1 MINTFGVIGGDE
13 RMKYLAQSIAA
24 DGYPVCVCG
33 LEKLGTCRGAA
44 ECDLPQLAA
53 KSSVILLPLP
63 ATKDGLFLNA
73 PYAENEIRLDDDFAR
88 LFMHKTV
95 CGGMLQRLTASSS
108 LWREIEPEDY
118 YRREELAVGNAIPT
132 AEGAVGIAIREYP
145 GTINGAK
152 CLITGFGRIG
162 KNLAIILRGMGA
174 EVFCAARKKADLM
187 QMRAFGVQPL
197 TYREISRRF
206 DLIFNTVPAKVLT
219 SPVLMQQTRETLII
233 ELASAP
239 GGIDAAAAHERG
251 LRYIRAPGLPAKYAP
266 ERAAVILRD
275 AVYAAAAEPLPRL
288 GLAVTGSHCTFSRAL
303 EAFRPLKRDYTLVP
317 ILSGAAAG
325 TDTRFFAASAF
336 RAELEAFCG
345 REAVDTFVKAE
356 PLGTAQRLD
365 ALLVAPCTGNTLA
378 KLARGVTD
386 TAVTMACKAH
396 LRNGA
401 PLILAISTNDGLS
414 GSAESIAALLQRKNV
429 YFVPFRQDAPHQ
441 KPFSLQSDFDLLGE
455 TIKAAMEG
463 RQLQPVLL

>member
-1 MINTFGVIGGDE
+1 MRFAITGTDARFLPL
-13 RMKYLAQSIAA
+13 RKLLLA
-24 DGYPVCVCG
+24 DGH
-33 LEKLGTCRGAA
+33 EIT
-44 ECDLPQLAA
+44 D
-53 KSSVILLPLP
+53 P
-63 ATKDGLFLNA
+63 ASADMIISPPWDPSA
-73 PYAENEIRLDDDFAR
+73 RYA
-88 LFMHKTV
+88 
-95 CGGMLQRLTASSS
+95 
-108 LWREIEPEDY
+108 
-118 YRREELAVGNAIPT
+118 RREEYQIAIARLT
-132 AEGAVGIAIREYP
+132 AEGAIALLRPETGLSGAHILLLGYGRIARLLARELQKAGALVTAAARSGEQRAWAEAEGIEALPLDALSGALDRFDVII
-145 GTINGAK
+145 GTI
-152 CLITGFGRIG
+152 
-162 KNLAIILRGMGA
+162 
-174 EVFCAARKKADLM
+174 
-187 QMRAFGVQPL
+187 
-197 TYREISRRF
+197 
-206 DLIFNTVPAKVLT
+206 PAPVLT
-219 SPVLMQQTRETLII
+219 EPLLALVRKDALLL

-345 REAVDTFVKAE
+345 REAVDTIVKAE

-365 ALLVAPCTGNTLA
+365 ALLVAPCTGSTLA

-396 LRNGA
+396 LRNDA

>member
-1 MINTFGVIGGDE
+1 MRFAITGTDARFLPL
-13 RMKYLAQSIAA
+13 RKLLLA
-24 DGYPVCVCG
+24 DGHKITDP
-33 LEKLGTCRGAA
+33 ASA
-44 ECDLPQLAA
+44 DM
-53 KSSVILLPLP
+53 VISPP
-63 ATKDGLFLNA
+63 WDPSAR
-73 PYAENEIRLDDDFAR
+73 YA
-88 LFMHKTV
+88 
-95 CGGMLQRLTASSS
+95 
-108 LWREIEPEDY
+108 
-118 YRREELAVGNAIPT
+118 RREEYQIAIARLT
-132 AEGAVGIAIREYP
+132 AEGAIALLRPETGLSGAHILLLGYGRIARLLARELQKAGALVTAAARSGEQRAWAEAESIEALP
-145 GTINGAK
+145 LDALSGALDRFDVIIGTI
-152 CLITGFGRIG
+152 
-162 KNLAIILRGMGA
+162 
-174 EVFCAARKKADLM
+174 
-187 QMRAFGVQPL
+187 
-197 TYREISRRF
+197 
-206 DLIFNTVPAKVLT
+206 PAPVLT
-219 SPVLMQQTRETLII
+219 EPLLALVRKDALLL

-266 ERAAVILRD
+266 DRAAVILRD

-345 REAVDTFVKAE
+345 REAVDTIVKAE

-365 ALLVAPCTGNTLA
+365 ALLVAPCTGSTLA

>member
-1 MINTFGVIGGDE
+1 MRFAITGTDARFLPL
-13 RMKYLAQSIAA
+13 RKLLLA
-24 DGYPVCVCG
+24 DGH
-33 LEKLGTCRGAA
+33 EIT
-44 ECDLPQLAA
+44 D
-53 KSSVILLPLP
+53 P
-63 ATKDGLFLNA
+63 ASADMIISPPWDPSA
-73 PYAENEIRLDDDFAR
+73 RYA
-88 LFMHKTV
+88 
-95 CGGMLQRLTASSS
+95 
-108 LWREIEPEDY
+108 
-118 YRREELAVGNAIPT
+118 RREEYQIAIARLT
-132 AEGAVGIAIREYP
+132 AEGAIALLRPETGLSGAHILLLGYGRIARLLARELQKAGALVTAAARSGEQRAWAEAEGIEALPLDALSGALDRFDVII
-145 GTINGAK
+145 GTI
-152 CLITGFGRIG
+152 
-162 KNLAIILRGMGA
+162 
-174 EVFCAARKKADLM
+174 
-187 QMRAFGVQPL
+187 
-197 TYREISRRF
+197 
-206 DLIFNTVPAKVLT
+206 PAPVLT
-219 SPVLMQQTRETLII
+219 EPLLALVRKDVLLL

-345 REAVDTFVKAE
+345 REAVDTIVKAE

>member
-1 MINTFGVIGGDE
+1 MRFAITGTDARF
-13 RMKYLAQSIAA
+13 LALRKLLLADGHEITDPAAA
-24 DGYPVCVCG
+24 DMVIPPPW
-33 LEKLGTCRGAA
+33 
-44 ECDLPQLAA
+44 D
-53 KSSVILLPLP
+53 SS
-63 ATKDGLFLNA
+63 AR
-73 PYAENEIRLDDDFAR
+73 YA
-88 LFMHKTV
+88 
-95 CGGMLQRLTASSS
+95 
-108 LWREIEPEDY
+108 
-118 YRREELAVGNAIPT
+118 RREEYQIAIARLT
-132 AEGAVGIAIREYP
+132 AEGAIALLRPETGLSGAHILLLGYGRIARLLARELQKAGALVTAAARSGEQRAWAEAEGIEALPLDALSGALDRFDVII
-145 GTINGAK
+145 GTI
-152 CLITGFGRIG
+152 
-162 KNLAIILRGMGA
+162 
-174 EVFCAARKKADLM
+174 
-187 QMRAFGVQPL
+187 
-197 TYREISRRF
+197 
-206 DLIFNTVPAKVLT
+206 PAPVLT
-219 SPVLMQQTRETLII
+219 EPLLALVQKDALLL

-345 REAVDTFVKAE
+345 REAVDTIVKAE

-455 TIKAAMEG
+455 TVKTALQG

>member
-1 MINTFGVIGGDE
+1 MRFAITGTDARFLPL
-13 RMKYLAQSIAA
+13 RKLLLA
-24 DGYPVCVCG
+24 DGHEITDP
-33 LEKLGTCRGAA
+33 ASA
-44 ECDLPQLAA
+44 DM
-53 KSSVILLPLP
+53 VISPP
-63 ATKDGLFLNA
+63 WDPSAR
-73 PYAENEIRLDDDFAR
+73 YA
-88 LFMHKTV
+88 
-95 CGGMLQRLTASSS
+95 
-108 LWREIEPEDY
+108 
-118 YRREELAVGNAIPT
+118 RREEYQIAIARLT
-132 AEGAVGIAIREYP
+132 AEGAIALLRPETGLSGAHILLLGYGRIARLLARELQKAGALVTAAARSGEQRAWAEAEGIEALPLDALSGALDRFDVII
-145 GTINGAK
+145 GTI
-152 CLITGFGRIG
+152 
-162 KNLAIILRGMGA
+162 
-174 EVFCAARKKADLM
+174 
-187 QMRAFGVQPL
+187 
-197 TYREISRRF
+197 
-206 DLIFNTVPAKVLT
+206 PAPVLT
-219 SPVLMQQTRETLII
+219 EPLLALVRKDALLL

-336 RAELEAFCG
+336 RVELEAFCG
-345 REAVDTFVKAE
+345 REAVDTIVKAE

-365 ALLVAPCTGNTLA
+365 ALLVAPCTGSTLA

>member
-1 MINTFGVIGGDE
+1 MRFAITGTDARFLPL
-13 RMKYLAQSIAA
+13 RKLLLA
-24 DGYPVCVCG
+24 DGH
-33 LEKLGTCRGAA
+33 EIT
-44 ECDLPQLAA
+44 D
-53 KSSVILLPLP
+53 P
-63 ATKDGLFLNA
+63 ASADMIISPPWDPSA
-73 PYAENEIRLDDDFAR
+73 RYA
-88 LFMHKTV
+88 
-95 CGGMLQRLTASSS
+95 
-108 LWREIEPEDY
+108 
-118 YRREELAVGNAIPT
+118 RREEYQIAIARLT
-132 AEGAVGIAIREYP
+132 AEGAIALLRPETGLSGAHVLLLGYGRIARLLARELQKAGALVTAAARSGEQRAWAEAESIEALP
-145 GTINGAK
+145 LDALSGALDRFDVIIGTI
-152 CLITGFGRIG
+152 
-162 KNLAIILRGMGA
+162 
-174 EVFCAARKKADLM
+174 
-187 QMRAFGVQPL
+187 
-197 TYREISRRF
+197 
-206 DLIFNTVPAKVLT
+206 PAPVLT
-219 SPVLMQQTRETLII
+219 EPLLALVRKDALLL

-345 REAVDTFVKAE
+345 REAVDTIVKAE

-365 ALLVAPCTGNTLA
+365 ALLVAPCTGSTLA

>member
-1 MINTFGVIGGDE
+1 MRFAITGTDARFLPL
-13 RMKYLAQSIAA
+13 RKLLLA
-24 DGYPVCVCG
+24 DGYEITDP
-33 LEKLGTCRGAA
+33 ASA
-44 ECDLPQLAA
+44 DM
-53 KSSVILLPLP
+53 VISPP
-63 ATKDGLFLNA
+63 WDPSAR
-73 PYAENEIRLDDDFAR
+73 YA
-88 LFMHKTV
+88 
-95 CGGMLQRLTASSS
+95 
-108 LWREIEPEDY
+108 
-118 YRREELAVGNAIPT
+118 RREEYQIAIARLT
-132 AEGAVGIAIREYP
+132 AEGAIALLRPETGLSGAHILLLGYGRIARLLARELQKAGALVTAAARSGEQRAWAEAEGIEALPLDALSGALDRFDVII
-145 GTINGAK
+145 GTI
-152 CLITGFGRIG
+152 
-162 KNLAIILRGMGA
+162 
-174 EVFCAARKKADLM
+174 
-187 QMRAFGVQPL
+187 
-197 TYREISRRF
+197 
-206 DLIFNTVPAKVLT
+206 PAPVLT
-219 SPVLMQQTRETLII
+219 EPLLALVRKDALLL

-345 REAVDTFVKAE
+345 REAVDTIVKAE

-365 ALLVAPCTGNTLA
+365 ALLVAPCTGSTLA

>member
-1 MINTFGVIGGDE
+1 MEQVINAERIEQVISVFGSFDENIKKIEEAFQVRVVNRGTELKVSGDDE
-13 RMKYLAQSIAA
+13 
-24 DGYPVCVCG
+24 PV
-33 LEKLGTCRGAA
+33 
-44 ECDLPQLAA
+44 
-53 KSSVILLPLP
+53 
-63 ATKDGLFLNA
+63 
-73 PYAENEIRLDDDFAR
+73 
-88 LFMHKTV
+88 
-95 CGGMLQRLTASSS
+95 LQ
-108 LWREIEPEDY
+108 
-118 YRREELAVGNAIPT
+118 
-132 AEGAVGIAIREYP
+132 
-145 GTINGAK
+145 
-152 CLITGFGRIG
+152 
-162 KNLAIILRGMGA
+162 
-174 EVFCAARKKADLM
+174 AARAIEL
-187 QMRAFGVQPL
+187 L
-197 TYREISRRF
+197 
-206 DLIFNTVPAKVLT
+206 L
-219 SPVLMQQTRETLII
+219 

-345 REAVDTFVKAE
+345 REAVDTIVKAE

-441 KPFSLQSDFDLLGE
+441 KSFSLQSDFDLLGE

>member
-1 MINTFGVIGGDE
+1 MRFAITGTDARFLPL
-13 RMKYLAQSIAA
+13 RKLLLA
-24 DGYPVCVCG
+24 DGHEITDP
-33 LEKLGTCRGAA
+33 ASA
-44 ECDLPQLAA
+44 DM
-53 KSSVILLPLP
+53 VISPP
-63 ATKDGLFLNA
+63 WDPSAR
-73 PYAENEIRLDDDFAR
+73 YA
-88 LFMHKTV
+88 
-95 CGGMLQRLTASSS
+95 
-108 LWREIEPEDY
+108 
-118 YRREELAVGNAIPT
+118 RREEYQIAIARLT
-132 AEGAVGIAIREYP
+132 AEGAIALLRPETGLSGAHILLLGYGRIARLLARELQKAGALVTAAARSGEQRAWAEAEGIEALPLDALSGALDRFDVII
-145 GTINGAK
+145 GTI
-152 CLITGFGRIG
+152 
-162 KNLAIILRGMGA
+162 
-174 EVFCAARKKADLM
+174 
-187 QMRAFGVQPL
+187 
-197 TYREISRRF
+197 
-206 DLIFNTVPAKVLT
+206 PAPVLT
-219 SPVLMQQTRETLII
+219 EPLLALVRKDALLL

-317 ILSGAAAG
+317 ILSGVAAG

-345 REAVDTFVKAE
+345 REAVDTIVKAE

-365 ALLVAPCTGNTLA
+365 ALLVAPCTGSTLA

-455 TIKAAMEG
+455 TINAAMEG

>member
-1 MINTFGVIGGDE
+1 MRFAITGTDARFLPL
-13 RMKYLAQSIAA
+13 RKLLLA
-24 DGYPVCVCG
+24 DGHEITDP
-33 LEKLGTCRGAA
+33 ASA
-44 ECDLPQLAA
+44 DM
-53 KSSVILLPLP
+53 VISPP
-63 ATKDGLFLNA
+63 WDPSAR
-73 PYAENEIRLDDDFAR
+73 YA
-88 LFMHKTV
+88 
-95 CGGMLQRLTASSS
+95 
-108 LWREIEPEDY
+108 
-118 YRREELAVGNAIPT
+118 RREEYQIAIARLT
-132 AEGAVGIAIREYP
+132 AEGAIALLRPETGLSGAHILLLGYGRIARLLARELQKAGALVTAAARSGEQRAWAEAEGIEALPLDALSGALDRFDVII
-145 GTINGAK
+145 GTI
-152 CLITGFGRIG
+152 
-162 KNLAIILRGMGA
+162 
-174 EVFCAARKKADLM
+174 
-187 QMRAFGVQPL
+187 
-197 TYREISRRF
+197 
-206 DLIFNTVPAKVLT
+206 PAPVLT
-219 SPVLMQQTRETLII
+219 EPLLALVRKDALLL

-345 REAVDTFVKAE
+345 REAVDTIVKAE

-455 TIKAAMEG
+455 TIKTAMEG

>member
-1 MINTFGVIGGDE
+1 MRFAITGTDARFLPL
-13 RMKYLAQSIAA
+13 RKLLLA
-24 DGYPVCVCG
+24 DGH
-33 LEKLGTCRGAA
+33 EIT
-44 ECDLPQLAA
+44 D
-53 KSSVILLPLP
+53 P
-63 ATKDGLFLNA
+63 ASADMIISPPWDPSA
-73 PYAENEIRLDDDFAR
+73 RYA
-88 LFMHKTV
+88 
-95 CGGMLQRLTASSS
+95 
-108 LWREIEPEDY
+108 
-118 YRREELAVGNAIPT
+118 RREEYQIAIAQLT
-132 AEGAVGIAIREYP
+132 AEGAIALLRPETGLSGAHILLLGYGRIARLLARELQKAGALVTAAARSGEQRAWAEAEGIEALPLDALSGALDRFDVII
-145 GTINGAK
+145 GTI
-152 CLITGFGRIG
+152 
-162 KNLAIILRGMGA
+162 
-174 EVFCAARKKADLM
+174 
-187 QMRAFGVQPL
+187 
-197 TYREISRRF
+197 
-206 DLIFNTVPAKVLT
+206 PAPVLT
-219 SPVLMQQTRETLII
+219 EPLLALVRKDALLL

-345 REAVDTFVKAE
+345 REAVDTIVKAE

-365 ALLVAPCTGNTLA
+365 ALLVAPCTGSTLA

>member
-1 MINTFGVIGGDE
+1 MRFAITGTDARFLPL
-13 RMKYLAQSIAA
+13 RKLLLA
-24 DGYPVCVCG
+24 DGHEITDP
-33 LEKLGTCRGAA
+33 ASA
-44 ECDLPQLAA
+44 DM
-53 KSSVILLPLP
+53 VISPP
-63 ATKDGLFLNA
+63 WDPSAR
-73 PYAENEIRLDDDFAR
+73 YA
-88 LFMHKTV
+88 
-95 CGGMLQRLTASSS
+95 
-108 LWREIEPEDY
+108 
-118 YRREELAVGNAIPT
+118 RREEYQIAIARLT
-132 AEGAVGIAIREYP
+132 AEGAIALLRPETGLSGAHILLLGYGRIARLLARELQKAGALVTAAARSGEQRAWAEAEGIEALPLDALSGALARFDVII
-145 GTINGAK
+145 GTI
-152 CLITGFGRIG
+152 
-162 KNLAIILRGMGA
+162 
-174 EVFCAARKKADLM
+174 
-187 QMRAFGVQPL
+187 
-197 TYREISRRF
+197 
-206 DLIFNTVPAKVLT
+206 PAPVLT
-219 SPVLMQQTRETLII
+219 EPLLALVRKDALLL

-345 REAVDTFVKAE
+345 REAVDTIVKAE

>member
-1 MINTFGVIGGDE
+1 MRFAITGTDARFLPL
-13 RMKYLAQSIAA
+13 RKLLLA
-24 DGYPVCVCG
+24 DGHEITDP
-33 LEKLGTCRGAA
+33 ASA
-44 ECDLPQLAA
+44 DM
-53 KSSVILLPLP
+53 VISPP
-63 ATKDGLFLNA
+63 WDPSAR
-73 PYAENEIRLDDDFAR
+73 YA
-88 LFMHKTV
+88 
-95 CGGMLQRLTASSS
+95 
-108 LWREIEPEDY
+108 
-118 YRREELAVGNAIPT
+118 RREEYQIAIARLT
-132 AEGAVGIAIREYP
+132 AEGAIALLRPETGLSGAHILLLGYGRIARLLARELQKAGALVTAAARSGEQRAWAEAESSEALP
-145 GTINGAK
+145 LDALSGALDRFDVIIGTI
-152 CLITGFGRIG
+152 
-162 KNLAIILRGMGA
+162 
-174 EVFCAARKKADLM
+174 
-187 QMRAFGVQPL
+187 
-197 TYREISRRF
+197 
-206 DLIFNTVPAKVLT
+206 PAPVLT
-219 SPVLMQQTRETLII
+219 EPLLALVRKDALLL

-345 REAVDTFVKAE
+345 REAVDTIVKAE

-365 ALLVAPCTGNTLA
+365 ALLVAPCTGSTLA

>member
-1 MINTFGVIGGDE
+1 MRFAITGTDARFLPL
-13 RMKYLAQSIAA
+13 RKLLLA
-24 DGYPVCVCG
+24 DGHEITDP
-33 LEKLGTCRGAA
+33 AFA
-44 ECDLPQLAA
+44 DM
-53 KSSVILLPLP
+53 VISPP
-63 ATKDGLFLNA
+63 WDPSAR
-73 PYAENEIRLDDDFAR
+73 YA
-88 LFMHKTV
+88 
-95 CGGMLQRLTASSS
+95 
-108 LWREIEPEDY
+108 
-118 YRREELAVGNAIPT
+118 RREEYQIANARLT
-132 AEGAVGIAIREYP
+132 AEGAVALLRPETGLSGAHVLLLGYGRIARLLARELQKAGALVTAAARSAEQRAWAEAEGIEALPLDALSDALDRFDVII
-145 GTINGAK
+145 GTI
-152 CLITGFGRIG
+152 
-162 KNLAIILRGMGA
+162 
-174 EVFCAARKKADLM
+174 
-187 QMRAFGVQPL
+187 
-197 TYREISRRF
+197 
-206 DLIFNTVPAKVLT
+206 PAPVLT
-219 SPVLMQQTRETLII
+219 EPLLALVRKDALLL

-303 EAFRPLKRDYTLVP
+303 EAFRPLQRDYTLVP

-345 REAVDTFVKAE
+345 REAVDTIVKAE

>member
-1 MINTFGVIGGDE
+1 MRFAITGTDARFPLL
-13 RMKYLAQSIAA
+13 RKLLLA
-24 DGYPVCVCG
+24 DGH
-33 LEKLGTCRGAA
+33 EIT
-44 ECDLPQLAA
+44 D
-53 KSSVILLPLP
+53 P
-63 ATKDGLFLNA
+63 AFADMVVPPPWDPSA
-73 PYAENEIRLDDDFAR
+73 RYA
-88 LFMHKTV
+88 
-95 CGGMLQRLTASSS
+95 
-108 LWREIEPEDY
+108 
-118 YRREELAVGNAIPT
+118 RREEYQIANAQLT
-132 AEGAVGIAIREYP
+132 AEGAVALLRPETGLSGAHILLLGYGRIARLLARELQKAGALVTAAARSGEQRAWAEAEGIEALPLDALSGALDRFDVII
-145 GTINGAK
+145 GTI
-152 CLITGFGRIG
+152 
-162 KNLAIILRGMGA
+162 
-174 EVFCAARKKADLM
+174 
-187 QMRAFGVQPL
+187 
-197 TYREISRRF
+197 
-206 DLIFNTVPAKVLT
+206 PAPVLT
-219 SPVLMQQTRETLII
+219 EPLLALVRKDALLL

-345 REAVDTFVKAE
+345 REAVDTIVKAE

>member
-1 MINTFGVIGGDE
+1 MRFAITGTDARFLPL
-13 RMKYLAQSIAA
+13 RKLLLA
-24 DGYPVCVCG
+24 DGHEITDP
-33 LEKLGTCRGAA
+33 ASA
-44 ECDLPQLAA
+44 DM
-53 KSSVILLPLP
+53 VISPP
-63 ATKDGLFLNA
+63 WDPSAR
-73 PYAENEIRLDDDFAR
+73 YA
-88 LFMHKTV
+88 
-95 CGGMLQRLTASSS
+95 
-108 LWREIEPEDY
+108 
-118 YRREELAVGNAIPT
+118 RREEYQIAIARLT
-132 AEGAVGIAIREYP
+132 AEGAIALLRPETGLSGAHILLLGYGRIARLLARELQKAGALVTAAARSGEQRAWAEAEGIEALPLDALSGALDRFDVII
-145 GTINGAK
+145 GTI
-152 CLITGFGRIG
+152 
-162 KNLAIILRGMGA
+162 
-174 EVFCAARKKADLM
+174 
-187 QMRAFGVQPL
+187 
-197 TYREISRRF
+197 
-206 DLIFNTVPAKVLT
+206 PAPVLT
-219 SPVLMQQTRETLII
+219 EPLLALVRKDALLL

-345 REAVDTFVKAE
+345 REAVDTIVKAE

-365 ALLVAPCTGNTLA
+365 ALLVAPCTGSTLA

-414 GSAESIAALLQRKNV
+414 GSAESIAALLQRRNV

-463 RQLQPVLL
+463 RQLQPMLL

>member
-1 MINTFGVIGGDE
+1 MRFAITGTDARFLPL
-13 RMKYLAQSIAA
+13 RKLLLA
-24 DGYPVCVCG
+24 DGH
-33 LEKLGTCRGAA
+33 EIT
-44 ECDLPQLAA
+44 D
-53 KSSVILLPLP
+53 P
-63 ATKDGLFLNA
+63 ASADMIISPPWDPSA
-73 PYAENEIRLDDDFAR
+73 RYA
-88 LFMHKTV
+88 
-95 CGGMLQRLTASSS
+95 
-108 LWREIEPEDY
+108 
-118 YRREELAVGNAIPT
+118 RREEYQIAIARLT
-132 AEGAVGIAIREYP
+132 AEGAIALLRPETGLSGAHILLLGYGRIARLLARELQKAGALVTAAARSGEQRAWAEAEGIEALPLDALSGALDRFDVII
-145 GTINGAK
+145 GTI
-152 CLITGFGRIG
+152 
-162 KNLAIILRGMGA
+162 
-174 EVFCAARKKADLM
+174 
-187 QMRAFGVQPL
+187 
-197 TYREISRRF
+197 
-206 DLIFNTVPAKVLT
+206 PAPVLT
-219 SPVLMQQTRETLII
+219 EPLLALVRKDALLL

-288 GLAVTGSHCTFSRAL
+288 GLAVTGSHCTFPRAL

-345 REAVDTFVKAE
+345 REAVDTIVKAE

-365 ALLVAPCTGNTLA
+365 ALLVAPCTGSTLA

-455 TIKAAMEG
+455 AIKAAIEG

>member
-1 MINTFGVIGGDE
+1 MRFAITGTDARFLPL
-13 RMKYLAQSIAA
+13 RKLLLA
-24 DGYPVCVCG
+24 DGHEIADP
-33 LEKLGTCRGAA
+33 ASA
-44 ECDLPQLAA
+44 DM
-53 KSSVILLPLP
+53 VISPP
-63 ATKDGLFLNA
+63 WDPSAR
-73 PYAENEIRLDDDFAR
+73 YA
-88 LFMHKTV
+88 
-95 CGGMLQRLTASSS
+95 
-108 LWREIEPEDY
+108 
-118 YRREELAVGNAIPT
+118 RREEYQIAIARLT
-132 AEGAVGIAIREYP
+132 AEGAIALLRPETGLSGAHILLLGYGRIARLLARELQKAGALVTAAARSGEQRAWAEAEGIEALPLDALSGALDRFDVII
-145 GTINGAK
+145 GTI
-152 CLITGFGRIG
+152 
-162 KNLAIILRGMGA
+162 
-174 EVFCAARKKADLM
+174 
-187 QMRAFGVQPL
+187 
-197 TYREISRRF
+197 
-206 DLIFNTVPAKVLT
+206 PAPVLT
-219 SPVLMQQTRETLII
+219 EPLLALVRKDALLL

-345 REAVDTFVKAE
+345 REAVDTIVKAE

-365 ALLVAPCTGNTLA
+365 ALLVAPCTGSTLA

-396 LRNGA
+396 LRNDA

-455 TIKAAMEG
+455 AIKAAIEG

>member
-1 MINTFGVIGGDE
+1 MRFAITGTDARFLPL
-13 RMKYLAQSIAA
+13 RKLLLA
-24 DGYPVCVCG
+24 DGHEITDP
-33 LEKLGTCRGAA
+33 ASA
-44 ECDLPQLAA
+44 DM
-53 KSSVILLPLP
+53 VISPP
-63 ATKDGLFLNA
+63 WDPSAR
-73 PYAENEIRLDDDFAR
+73 YA
-88 LFMHKTV
+88 
-95 CGGMLQRLTASSS
+95 
-108 LWREIEPEDY
+108 
-118 YRREELAVGNAIPT
+118 RREEYQIAIARLT
-132 AEGAVGIAIREYP
+132 AEGAIALLRPETGLSGAHILLLGYGRIARLLARELQKAGALVAAAARSGEQRAWAEAESIEALP
-145 GTINGAK
+145 LDALSGALDRFDVIIGTI
-152 CLITGFGRIG
+152 
-162 KNLAIILRGMGA
+162 
-174 EVFCAARKKADLM
+174 
-187 QMRAFGVQPL
+187 
-197 TYREISRRF
+197 
-206 DLIFNTVPAKVLT
+206 PAPVLT
-219 SPVLMQQTRETLII
+219 EPLLALVRKDALLL

-345 REAVDTFVKAE
+345 REAVDTIVKAE

>member
-1 MINTFGVIGGDE
+1 MRFAITGTDARFLPL
-13 RMKYLAQSIAA
+13 RKLLLA
-24 DGYPVCVCG
+24 DGHEIADP
-33 LEKLGTCRGAA
+33 ASA
-44 ECDLPQLAA
+44 DM
-53 KSSVILLPLP
+53 VISPP
-63 ATKDGLFLNA
+63 WDPSAR
-73 PYAENEIRLDDDFAR
+73 YA
-88 LFMHKTV
+88 
-95 CGGMLQRLTASSS
+95 
-108 LWREIEPEDY
+108 
-118 YRREELAVGNAIPT
+118 RREEYQIAIARLT
-132 AEGAVGIAIREYP
+132 AEGAIALLRPETGLSGAHILLLGYGRIARLLARELQKAGALVTAAARSGEQRAWAEAEGIEALPLDALSGALDRFDVII
-145 GTINGAK
+145 GTI
-152 CLITGFGRIG
+152 
-162 KNLAIILRGMGA
+162 
-174 EVFCAARKKADLM
+174 
-187 QMRAFGVQPL
+187 
-197 TYREISRRF
+197 
-206 DLIFNTVPAKVLT
+206 PAPVLT
-219 SPVLMQQTRETLII
+219 EPLLSLVRKDALLL

-345 REAVDTFVKAE
+345 REAVDTIVKAE

>member
-1 MINTFGVIGGDE
+1 MRFAITGTDARFLPL
-13 RMKYLAQSIAA
+13 RKLLLA
-24 DGYPVCVCG
+24 DGHEITDP
-33 LEKLGTCRGAA
+33 ASA
-44 ECDLPQLAA
+44 DM
-53 KSSVILLPLP
+53 VISPP
-63 ATKDGLFLNA
+63 WDPSAR
-73 PYAENEIRLDDDFAR
+73 YA
-88 LFMHKTV
+88 
-95 CGGMLQRLTASSS
+95 
-108 LWREIEPEDY
+108 
-118 YRREELAVGNAIPT
+118 RREEYQIAIARLT
-132 AEGAVGIAIREYP
+132 AEGAIALLRPETGLSGAHILLLGYGRIARLLARELQKAGALVTAAARSGEQRAWAEAESIEALP
-145 GTINGAK
+145 LDALSGALDRFDVIIGTI
-152 CLITGFGRIG
+152 
-162 KNLAIILRGMGA
+162 
-174 EVFCAARKKADLM
+174 
-187 QMRAFGVQPL
+187 
-197 TYREISRRF
+197 
-206 DLIFNTVPAKVLT
+206 PAPVLT
-219 SPVLMQQTRETLII
+219 EPLLALVRKDALLL

-345 REAVDTFVKAE
+345 REAVDTIVKAE

-365 ALLVAPCTGNTLA
+365 ALLVAPCTGSTLA

-441 KPFSLQSDFDLLGE
+441 KPFSLQSDFGLLGE

>member
-1 MINTFGVIGGDE
+1 MRFAITGTDARFLPL
-13 RMKYLAQSIAA
+13 RKLLLA
-24 DGYPVCVCG
+24 DGHEITDP
-33 LEKLGTCRGAA
+33 ASA
-44 ECDLPQLAA
+44 DM
-53 KSSVILLPLP
+53 VISPP
-63 ATKDGLFLNA
+63 WDPSAR
-73 PYAENEIRLDDDFAR
+73 YA
-88 LFMHKTV
+88 
-95 CGGMLQRLTASSS
+95 
-108 LWREIEPEDY
+108 
-118 YRREELAVGNAIPT
+118 RREEYQIANAQLT
-132 AEGAVGIAIREYP
+132 AEGAVALLRPETGLSGAHVLLLGYGRIARLLARELQKAGALVTAAARSAEQRAWAEAEGIEALPLDALSDALDRFDVII
-145 GTINGAK
+145 GTI
-152 CLITGFGRIG
+152 
-162 KNLAIILRGMGA
+162 
-174 EVFCAARKKADLM
+174 
-187 QMRAFGVQPL
+187 
-197 TYREISRRF
+197 
-206 DLIFNTVPAKVLT
+206 PAPVLT
-219 SPVLMQQTRETLII
+219 EPLLALVRKDALLL

-266 ERAAVILRD
+266 ERAAAILRD

-288 GLAVTGSHCTFSRAL
+288 GLAVTGSHCTFSHAL
-303 EAFRPLKRDYTLVP
+303 KAFQPLQRDYTLVP

-345 REAVDTFVKAE
+345 REAVDTVVKAE

-429 YFVPFRQDAPHQ
+429 YFVPLRQDAPHQ

>member
-1 MINTFGVIGGDE
+1 MRFAITGTDARFLPL
-13 RMKYLAQSIAA
+13 RKLLLA
-24 DGYPVCVCG
+24 DGHEITDP
-33 LEKLGTCRGAA
+33 ASA
-44 ECDLPQLAA
+44 DM
-53 KSSVILLPLP
+53 VISPP
-63 ATKDGLFLNA
+63 WDPSAR
-73 PYAENEIRLDDDFAR
+73 YA
-88 LFMHKTV
+88 
-95 CGGMLQRLTASSS
+95 
-108 LWREIEPEDY
+108 
-118 YRREELAVGNAIPT
+118 RREEYQIAIARLT
-132 AEGAVGIAIREYP
+132 AEGAIALLRPETGLSGAHILLLGYGRIARLLARELQKAGALVTAAARSGEQRAWAEAEGIEALPLDALSGALDRFDVII
-145 GTINGAK
+145 GTI
-152 CLITGFGRIG
+152 
-162 KNLAIILRGMGA
+162 
-174 EVFCAARKKADLM
+174 
-187 QMRAFGVQPL
+187 
-197 TYREISRRF
+197 
-206 DLIFNTVPAKVLT
+206 PAPVLT
-219 SPVLMQQTRETLII
+219 EPLLALVRKDALLL

-345 REAVDTFVKAE
+345 REAVDTIVKAE

-365 ALLVAPCTGNTLA
+365 ALLVAPCTGSTLA

-463 RQLQPVLL
+463 RQLQPMLL

>member
-1 MINTFGVIGGDE
+1 MRFAITGTDARFLPL
-13 RMKYLAQSIAA
+13 RKLLLA
-24 DGYPVCVCG
+24 DGHEITDP
-33 LEKLGTCRGAA
+33 ASA
-44 ECDLPQLAA
+44 DM
-53 KSSVILLPLP
+53 VISPP
-63 ATKDGLFLNA
+63 WDPSAR
-73 PYAENEIRLDDDFAR
+73 YA
-88 LFMHKTV
+88 
-95 CGGMLQRLTASSS
+95 
-108 LWREIEPEDY
+108 
-118 YRREELAVGNAIPT
+118 RREEYQIAIARLT
-132 AEGAVGIAIREYP
+132 AEGAIALLRPETGLSGAHILLLGYGRIARLLARELQKAGALVTAAARSGEQRAWAEAEGIEALPLDALSGALDRFDVII
-145 GTINGAK
+145 GTI
-152 CLITGFGRIG
+152 
-162 KNLAIILRGMGA
+162 
-174 EVFCAARKKADLM
+174 
-187 QMRAFGVQPL
+187 
-197 TYREISRRF
+197 
-206 DLIFNTVPAKVLT
+206 PAPVLT
-219 SPVLMQQTRETLII
+219 EPLLALVRKDALLL

-345 REAVDTFVKAE
+345 REAVDTIVKAE

-365 ALLVAPCTGNTLA
+365 ALLVAPCTGSTLA

-455 TIKAAMEG
+455 TIKAAMDG
-463 RQLQPVLL
+463 RQLQPVLR

>member
-1 MINTFGVIGGDE
+1 MRFAITGTDARFLPL
-13 RMKYLAQSIAA
+13 RKLLLA
-24 DGYPVCVCG
+24 DGHEITDP
-33 LEKLGTCRGAA
+33 ASA
-44 ECDLPQLAA
+44 DM
-53 KSSVILLPLP
+53 VISPP
-63 ATKDGLFLNA
+63 WDPSAR
-73 PYAENEIRLDDDFAR
+73 YA
-88 LFMHKTV
+88 
-95 CGGMLQRLTASSS
+95 
-108 LWREIEPEDY
+108 
-118 YRREELAVGNAIPT
+118 RREEYQIAIARLT
-132 AEGAVGIAIREYP
+132 AEGAIALLRPETGLSGAHILLLGYGRIARLLARELQKAGALVTAAARSGEQRAWAEAEGIEALPLDALSGALDRFDVII
-145 GTINGAK
+145 GTI
-152 CLITGFGRIG
+152 
-162 KNLAIILRGMGA
+162 
-174 EVFCAARKKADLM
+174 
-187 QMRAFGVQPL
+187 
-197 TYREISRRF
+197 
-206 DLIFNTVPAKVLT
+206 PAPVLT
-219 SPVLMQQTRETLII
+219 EPLLALVRKDALLL

-345 REAVDTFVKAE
+345 REAVDTIVKAE

-365 ALLVAPCTGNTLA
+365 ALLVAPCTGSTLA

-386 TAVTMACKAH
+386 TTVTMACKAH

>member
-1 MINTFGVIGGDE
+1 MRFAITGTDARFLPL
-13 RMKYLAQSIAA
+13 RKLLLA
-24 DGYPVCVCG
+24 DGHEITDP
-33 LEKLGTCRGAA
+33 ASA
-44 ECDLPQLAA
+44 DM
-53 KSSVILLPLP
+53 VISPP
-63 ATKDGLFLNA
+63 WDPSAR
-73 PYAENEIRLDDDFAR
+73 YA
-88 LFMHKTV
+88 
-95 CGGMLQRLTASSS
+95 
-108 LWREIEPEDY
+108 
-118 YRREELAVGNAIPT
+118 RREEYQIAIARLT
-132 AEGAVGIAIREYP
+132 AEGAIALLRPETGLSGAHILLLGYGRIARLLARELQKAGALVTAAARSGEQRAWAEAEGIEALPLDALSGALDRFDVII
-145 GTINGAK
+145 GTI
-152 CLITGFGRIG
+152 
-162 KNLAIILRGMGA
+162 
-174 EVFCAARKKADLM
+174 
-187 QMRAFGVQPL
+187 
-197 TYREISRRF
+197 
-206 DLIFNTVPAKVLT
+206 PAPVLT
-219 SPVLMQQTRETLII
+219 EPLLALVRKDALLL

-336 RAELEAFCG
+336 CAELETFCG
-345 REAVDTFVKAE
+345 REAVDTIVKAE

>member
-1 MINTFGVIGGDE
+1 MRFAITGTDARFLPL
-13 RMKYLAQSIAA
+13 RKLLLA
-24 DGYPVCVCG
+24 DGHEITDP
-33 LEKLGTCRGAA
+33 ASA
-44 ECDLPQLAA
+44 DM
-53 KSSVILLPLP
+53 VISPP
-63 ATKDGLFLNA
+63 WDPSAR
-73 PYAENEIRLDDDFAR
+73 YA
-88 LFMHKTV
+88 
-95 CGGMLQRLTASSS
+95 
-108 LWREIEPEDY
+108 
-118 YRREELAVGNAIPT
+118 RREEYQIAIARLT
-132 AEGAVGIAIREYP
+132 AEGAIALLRPETGLSGAHILLLGYGRIARLLARELQKAGALVSAAARSGEQRAWAEAEGIEALPLDALSGALDRFDVII
-145 GTINGAK
+145 GTI
-152 CLITGFGRIG
+152 
-162 KNLAIILRGMGA
+162 
-174 EVFCAARKKADLM
+174 
-187 QMRAFGVQPL
+187 
-197 TYREISRRF
+197 
-206 DLIFNTVPAKVLT
+206 PAPVLT
-219 SPVLMQQTRETLII
+219 EPLLALVRKDALLL

-345 REAVDTFVKAE
+345 REAVDTIVKAE

>member
-1 MINTFGVIGGDE
+1 MRFAITGTDARFLPL
-13 RMKYLAQSIAA
+13 RKLLLA
-24 DGYPVCVCG
+24 DGHEITDP
-33 LEKLGTCRGAA
+33 ASA
-44 ECDLPQLAA
+44 DM
-53 KSSVILLPLP
+53 VISPP
-63 ATKDGLFLNA
+63 WDPSAR
-73 PYAENEIRLDDDFAR
+73 YA
-88 LFMHKTV
+88 
-95 CGGMLQRLTASSS
+95 
-108 LWREIEPEDY
+108 
-118 YRREELAVGNAIPT
+118 RREEYQIAIARLT
-132 AEGAVGIAIREYP
+132 AEGAIALLRPETGLSGAHILLLGYGRIARLLARELQKAGALVTAAARSGEQRAWAEAEGIEALPLDALSGALDRFDVII
-145 GTINGAK
+145 GTI
-152 CLITGFGRIG
+152 
-162 KNLAIILRGMGA
+162 
-174 EVFCAARKKADLM
+174 
-187 QMRAFGVQPL
+187 
-197 TYREISRRF
+197 
-206 DLIFNTVPAKVLT
+206 PAPVLT
-219 SPVLMQQTRETLII
+219 EPLLALVRKDALLL

-266 ERAAVILRD
+266 ERAAGILRD

-288 GLAVTGSHCTFSRAL
+288 GLAVAGSHCTFSRAL

-345 REAVDTFVKAE
+345 REAVDTIVKAE

>member
-1 MINTFGVIGGDE
+1 MRFAITGTDARFLPL
-13 RMKYLAQSIAA
+13 RKLLLA
-24 DGYPVCVCG
+24 DGHEITDP
-33 LEKLGTCRGAA
+33 ASA
-44 ECDLPQLAA
+44 DM
-53 KSSVILLPLP
+53 VISPP
-63 ATKDGLFLNA
+63 WDPSAR
-73 PYAENEIRLDDDFAR
+73 YA
-88 LFMHKTV
+88 
-95 CGGMLQRLTASSS
+95 
-108 LWREIEPEDY
+108 
-118 YRREELAVGNAIPT
+118 RREEYQIAIARLT
-132 AEGAVGIAIREYP
+132 AEGAIALLRPETGLSGAHILLLGYGRIARLLARELQKAGALVTAAARSGEQRAWAEAESVEALP
-145 GTINGAK
+145 LDALSGALDRFDVIIGTI
-152 CLITGFGRIG
+152 
-162 KNLAIILRGMGA
+162 
-174 EVFCAARKKADLM
+174 
-187 QMRAFGVQPL
+187 
-197 TYREISRRF
+197 
-206 DLIFNTVPAKVLT
+206 PAPVLT
-219 SPVLMQQTRETLII
+219 EPLLALVRKDALLL

-345 REAVDTFVKAE
+345 REAVDTIVKAE

-365 ALLVAPCTGNTLA
+365 ALLVAPCTGSTLA

>member
-1 MINTFGVIGGDE
+1 MRFAITGTDARFLPL
-13 RMKYLAQSIAA
+13 RKLLLA
-24 DGYPVCVCG
+24 DGHEITDP
-33 LEKLGTCRGAA
+33 ASA
-44 ECDLPQLAA
+44 DM
-53 KSSVILLPLP
+53 VISPP
-63 ATKDGLFLNA
+63 WDPSAR
-73 PYAENEIRLDDDFAR
+73 YA
-88 LFMHKTV
+88 
-95 CGGMLQRLTASSS
+95 
-108 LWREIEPEDY
+108 
-118 YRREELAVGNAIPT
+118 RREEYQIAIARLT
-132 AEGAVGIAIREYP
+132 AEGAIALLRPETGLSGAHILLLGYGRIARLLARELQKAGALVTAAARSGEQRAWAEAESIEALP
-145 GTINGAK
+145 LDALSGALDRFDVIIGTI
-152 CLITGFGRIG
+152 
-162 KNLAIILRGMGA
+162 
-174 EVFCAARKKADLM
+174 
-187 QMRAFGVQPL
+187 
-197 TYREISRRF
+197 
-206 DLIFNTVPAKVLT
+206 PAPVLT
-219 SPVLMQQTRETLII
+219 EPLLALVRKDALLL

-266 ERAAVILRD
+266 DRAAVILRD

-345 REAVDTFVKAE
+345 REAVDTIVKAE

>member
-1 MINTFGVIGGDE
+1 MRFAITGTDARFLPL
-13 RMKYLAQSIAA
+13 RKLLLA
-24 DGYPVCVCG
+24 DGHEITDP
-33 LEKLGTCRGAA
+33 ASA
-44 ECDLPQLAA
+44 DM
-53 KSSVILLPLP
+53 VISPP
-63 ATKDGLFLNA
+63 WDPSAR
-73 PYAENEIRLDDDFAR
+73 YA
-88 LFMHKTV
+88 
-95 CGGMLQRLTASSS
+95 
-108 LWREIEPEDY
+108 
-118 YRREELAVGNAIPT
+118 RREEYQIAIARLT
-132 AEGAVGIAIREYP
+132 AEGAIALLRPETGLSGAHILLLGYGRIARLLARELQKAGALVTAAARSGEQRAWAEAEGIEALPLDALSGALDRFDVII
-145 GTINGAK
+145 GTI
-152 CLITGFGRIG
+152 
-162 KNLAIILRGMGA
+162 
-174 EVFCAARKKADLM
+174 
-187 QMRAFGVQPL
+187 
-197 TYREISRRF
+197 
-206 DLIFNTVPAKVLT
+206 PAPVLT
-219 SPVLMQQTRETLII
+219 EPLLALVRKDALLL

-345 REAVDTFVKAE
+345 REAVDTIVKAE

-463 RQLQPVLL
+463 RQLQPALL